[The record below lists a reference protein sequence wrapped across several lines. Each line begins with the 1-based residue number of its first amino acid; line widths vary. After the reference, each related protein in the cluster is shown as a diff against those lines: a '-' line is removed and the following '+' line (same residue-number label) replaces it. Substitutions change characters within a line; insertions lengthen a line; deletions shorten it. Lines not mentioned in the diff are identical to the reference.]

1 MKHILII
8 KHGSLGDIVFAL
20 PIIHTIRK
28 KFPNAKIDLLTEK
41 KYFSFFKLS
50 NYFNHIIEDNR
61 SGNALITLQL
71 LFKILKN
78 KYNYIIDLQNSKRTT
93 YYNLFFRLSSKSVIS
108 SSRKFAH
115 LRYRIPTQGTETAT
129 QGLFNQLKL
138 LNINLTEKIEFNW
151 LVTNL
156 SERYN
161 KKLILFIPGVS
172 KRGKY
177 KQWSPLKFS
186 KVAKYCENKNLD
198 ICVVGTK
205 EDNESALPIINNC
218 NEVLNN
224 IGNSPPNVIYSIAKK
239 SILIITNDTGP
250 GHIASLSGTNTIWIV
265 NDNNISKANI
275 NNNPNNLII
284 ASKNLNDITFEQVT
298 NFIEEKKLL

>member
-1 MKHILII
+1 M
-8 KHGSLGDIVFAL
+8 
-20 PIIHTIRK
+20 
-28 KFPNAKIDLLTEK
+28 
-41 KYFSFFKLS
+41 
-50 NYFNHIIEDNR
+50 
-61 SGNALITLQL
+61 
-71 LFKILKN
+71 
-78 KYNYIIDLQNSKRTT
+78 
-93 YYNLFFRLSSKSVIS
+93 
-108 SSRKFAH
+108 
-115 LRYRIPTQGTETAT
+115 
-129 QGLFNQLKL
+129 
-138 LNINLTEKIEFNW
+138 
-151 LVTNL
+151 
-156 SERYN
+156 
-161 KKLILFIPGVS
+161 
-172 KRGKY
+172 
-177 KQWSPLKFS
+177 
-186 KVAKYCENKNLD
+186 
-198 ICVVGTK
+198 GTK